1 MRKIYTVATLLLI
14 MAAGCKKFE
23 DFQIDPNKST
33 TATPDLLL
41 NTVEQNAFAVLDLS
55 AALATRQMVFTNSVS
70 NEQYYGW
77 TRASF
82 NAYSNLRQV
91 VKMEQEANRL
101 GKPEYLPLVKFFKAW
116 YFLQLTNTFGD
127 VPYTEALKGDGDVST
142 PVYDKQ
148 EDIFIAILKD
158 LDDANTAI
166 TASTTSVQGD
176 IVFGGK
182 MIKWKQLINS
192 LSLRVLMSLSLKE
205 SNTTLNIKAKFA
217 NIVNNPETYP
227 LMTGNGDAGQLTFY
241 DLQGNRYTHY
251 NDNDLQTAYY
261 MEETFIDLLKGLKDP
276 RLFTFAEKAPK
287 YSSLPDND
295 FSAYGGVKGSAPISE
310 NNDRVVAGEASKIK
324 ARYFNN
330 PVNEPSVALG
340 YPELQF
346 ILAEGVIRGWIGGN
360 AGDYYN
366 KGVTASMQFY
376 GISQTAIDA
385 YLTLNPYPVT
395 NSLQTVMTQKYLS
408 SFLSGGWQMF
418 YEQRRTGMPVFDVS
432 GAGVLNNK
440 KIPVR
445 WMYPETELQN
455 NQQNV
460 NNAISRQYSSGD
472 DINALMWLLKAE

>member
-1 MRKIYTVATLLLI
+1 MRKIYAVTTLLLI

-23 DFQIDPNKST
+23 DFQTDPNKST

-41 NTVEQNAFAVLDLS
+41 NTVEQNAFSVLDLG
-55 AALATRQMVFTNSVS
+55 AALATRQMVYTNSVS

-77 TRASF
+77 TRAGF
-82 NAYSNLRQV
+82 GTYSNLRQV
-91 VKMEQEANRL
+91 VKMEQEATRV
-101 GKPEYLPLVKFFKAW
+101 GKTEYLPLVKFFKAW

-127 VPYTEALKGDGDVST
+127 IPYSEALKGDQDNST

-148 EDIFIAILKD
+148 QDIFAAILKD
-158 LDDANTAI
+158 LEDANAAI
-166 TASTTSVQGD
+166 TSTTASVQGD
-176 IVFGGK
+176 IVFKGK
-182 MIKWKQLINS
+182 MSQWKQLINT
-192 LSLRVLMSLSLKE
+192 LSLRVLLSMSLKG
-205 SNTTLNIKAKFA
+205 NADAKTRFA
-217 NIVNNPETYP
+217 AIVNDPATYP
-227 LMTGNGDAGQLTFY
+227 LMTGNADNGQLTFY

-251 NDNDLQTAYY
+251 NDNELQTAYY
-261 MEETFIDLLKGLKDP
+261 MDETFIDLLKSLKDP

-295 FSAYGGVKGSAPISE
+295 FNAYGGVKGSAPISE

-324 ARYFNN
+324 SRYFNN

-360 AGDYYN
+360 AADYYN

-376 GISQTAIDA
+376 GIAQSSIDA
-385 YLTLNPYPVT
+385 YLLLNPYKD
-395 NSLQTVMTQKYLS
+395 LETVMTQKYLA
-408 SFLSGGWQMF
+408 SFLSGGWQFF
-418 YEQRRTGMPVFDVS
+418 YEQRRTGLPAFDVS

-440 KIPVR
+440 KIPKR

-455 NQQNV
+455 NQQHV
-460 NNAISRQYSSGD
+460 NEAITRQFNGD
-472 DINALMWLLKAE
+472 DNINGLMWLLKAE

>member
-1 MRKIYTVATLLLI
+1 
-14 MAAGCKKFE
+14 
-23 DFQIDPNKST
+23 
-33 TATPDLLL
+33 
-41 NTVEQNAFAVLDLS
+41 
-55 AALATRQMVFTNSVS
+55 
-70 NEQYYGW
+70 
-77 TRASF
+77 
-82 NAYSNLRQV
+82 
-91 VKMEQEANRL
+91 MEQEANRL
-101 GKPEYLPLVKFFKAW
+101 GKPEYLPLVKFFRAW

-127 VPYTEALKGDGDVST
+127 VPYTEALKGDGDISS
-142 PVYDKQ
+142 PAYDKQ
-148 EDIFIAILKD
+148 EDIFIAILKE

-166 TASTTSVQGD
+166 TSSTASVQGD

-182 MIKWKQLINS
+182 MTKWKQLINS

-205 SNTTLNIKAKFA
+205 SNTTLDIKARFA
-217 NIVNNPETYP
+217 NIVNHPDIYP
-227 LMTGNGDAGQLTFY
+227 LMTGIADNGQLTFY

-295 FSAYGGVKGSAPISE
+295 FNAYGGVKGSAPINE

-324 ARYFNN
+324 SRYFNN

-346 ILAEGVIRGWIGGN
+346 ILAEGVIRGWIGGS
-360 AGDYYN
+360 AADYYN

-376 GISQTAIDA
+376 GISQAAIDA

-418 YEQRRTGMPVFDVS
+418 YEQRRTGMPIFDVS

-455 NQQNV
+455 NQQHV
-460 NNAISRQYSSGD
+460 NEAISRQYSSGD

>member
-1 MRKIYTVATLLLI
+1 MRKIYAVATLLLV
-14 MAAGCKKFE
+14 MTAGCKKFE
-23 DFQIDPNKST
+23 EFQIDPNKST
-33 TATPDLLL
+33 TSTPDLLL
-41 NTVEQNAFAVLDLS
+41 NTVEQNAFAVLDLG

-70 NEQYYGW
+70 NNQYYGW
-77 TRASF
+77 TRAGF
-82 NAYSNLRQV
+82 DPYSYLRQV
-91 VKMEQEANRL
+91 EKMEQEATRL
-101 GKPEYLPLVKFFKAW
+101 GKTEYLPLAKFFKAW
-116 YFLQLTNTFGD
+116 FFLQLTNTFGD
-127 VPYTEALKGDGDVST
+127 IPYTEALKGDADVPS

-148 EDIFIAILKD
+148 ADIFLSILKD

-166 TASTTSVQGD
+166 TANTAAVQGD
-176 IVFGGK
+176 IVFAGK
-182 MIKWKQLINS
+182 MTKWKQLINS

-205 SNTTLNIKAKFA
+205 SNTTLDIKTRFA
-217 NIVNNPETYP
+217 NIVNNPSTHP
-227 LMTGNGDAGQLTFY
+227 LMTGNVDNGQLTFY

-261 MEETFIDLLKGLKDP
+261 MEETFIDLLKSKKDP

-287 YSSLPDND
+287 YASLPDND
-295 FSAYGGVKGSAPISE
+295 FNAYGGVKGSAPINE

-346 ILAEGVIRGWIGGN
+346 ILAEGVIRGWIGGD
-360 AGDYYN
+360 AAEYYN

-376 GISQTAIDA
+376 GIAQTDIDA
-385 YLTLNPYPVT
+385 YLTLNPYT
-395 NSLQTVMTQKYLS
+395 NLQSVMTQKYLA
-408 SFLSGGWQMF
+408 SFLGGGWQMF

-432 GAGVLNNK
+432 GDGVLNNK

-455 NQQNV
+455 NQQHV
-460 NNAISRQYSSGD
+460 NDAIARQFSAGD
-472 DINALMWLLKAE
+472 DINAQMWLLKAE